1 MNITELILFGMA
13 GSGYKPPSI
22 SKHLCRYV
30 VTHKYKCLMQLYY
43 TEHTYIVQ
51 GWVLISLFCE
61 IRIWNCFCRPRAT
74 FDEIAP
80 QPKQIYKNGAW
91 DNHTSSVACR
101 RVHGSFPADSL
112 VEKGCT
118 FTARGCLRFNWLF
131 AICLLVLFI
140 MKSPRV
146 VRNSLLHATQE
157 VGCSANV
164 RLLLYERCKLHTCL
178 AWPLKEEVASIVY
191 EENHM
196 LCSNPIVHV
205 SVCMEF
211 FFHFY
216 LRGSKDIG
224 NLLSLTLF
232 QVHVGSLHKVNIDA
246 ISILTITYCC
256 RQNNISAW
264 YYLELQLLCP

>member
-1 MNITELILFGMA
+1 MLPCDA
-13 GSGYKPPSI
+13 GIAADLHKWTSRS
-22 SKHLCRYV
+22 SSFLAWLALDTNHHLLANTYADTYV

-101 RVHGSFPADSL
+101 RVHASFPADSL

-157 VGCSANV
+157 VGCLANV

-205 SVCMEF
+205 SVCIEF
-211 FFHFY
+211 FFIFTWEEV
-216 LRGSKDIG
+216 RISGIC
-224 NLLSLTLF
+224 SL
-232 QVHVGSLHKVNIDA
+232 
-246 ISILTITYCC
+246 
-256 RQNNISAW
+256 
-264 YYLELQLLCP
+264 